1 MTRRQTDCAGANTPL
16 PARRPR
22 AANEGAAA
30 RRTARRVS
38 AAACCAGYGMMELLV
53 ALALAGAGLFGFVQM
68 QYQALLVERE
78 QTARLHGLML
88 FDEIAAHLRA
98 AGAATGSVGDYAAGL
113 EDTAKDAPD
122 CRAAACTAKAFARFQ
137 VAQWKCRA
145 AGAACGN
152 PGARLSSKLM
162 IKINDGAF
170 TLRLQW
176 KTAAGDE
183 RAIERNGTWRIIT
196 PAPVQN

>member
-1 MTRRQTDCAGANTPL
+1 MTTLRTDCCNTAAPP
-16 PARRPR
+16 PARRAPLVR
-22 AANEGAAA
+22 VHAAA
-30 RRTARRVS
+30 RCR
-38 AAACCAGYGMMELLV
+38 GYGMLELLV
-53 ALALAGAGLFGFVQM
+53 ALALAGAGLFGFAQM

-98 AGAATGSVGDYAAGL
+98 AGAATGSVSDYATGL
-113 EDTAKDAPD
+113 EDTVKGGSD

-145 AGAACGN
+145 AGASCGN

-176 KTAAGDE
+176 KNAAGNK
-183 RAIERNGTWRIIT
+183 RTIERNGTWRII
-196 PAPVQN
+196 APP